1 MNTTEIVII
10 AGIAIC
16 AVFLIA
22 WKIYEQ
28 GLRGT
33 AIELIVDVEKKFQNN
48 QMKFETVVNGILI
61 RMPFPFNL
69 IPVAFISSFVQKTF
83 DEIKVA
89 LDYRKEN

>member
-16 AVFLIA
+16 AAFLIA
-22 WKIYEQ
+22 WKIYKQ
-28 GLRGT
+28 GLRKT
-33 AIELIVDVEKKFQNN
+33 AIDLIVEVEKNFKDN
-48 QMKFETVVNGILI
+48 QMRFSTVVNGII
-61 RMPFPFNL
+61 VRMPFPLNL
-69 IPVAFISSFVQKTF
+69 IPVSIVENFVQKTF